1 MFFEKSYKRRALLGV
16 GLASCLPMLTRAQ
29 TAPWPAKP
37 IKLIVP
43 FSPGGSND
51 VFARVLATKLAAR
64 LGQPILVENKL
75 GSGGTIG
82 TEYVAKSAPDGYTL
96 LFASASITT
105 NAAFGKKLSYDLT
118 KDLLPIGRILTTP
131 FCIVVSNNLKVNS
144 LKELIALAQSKP
156 GSINYGSA
164 GIGGMNHLGAELF
177 ASAAKIDLV
186 HVPYKGIAPAFTDL
200 MSGNLQMLVP
210 SLASVTPYIQSNKMR
225 GLAVTSSQRSSLAP
239 AIPTASEAG
248 LQGFELEVWY
258 GLFAPAGMPAPI
270 VKKLNEELNA
280 VLMDPSV
287 KEVFA
292 KEAATALPGTPDDLA
307 KLIRS
312 ELTRWARVISEKNIQ
327 LD

>member
-1 MFFEKSYKRRALLGV
+1 
-16 GLASCLPMLTRAQ
+16 MLTRAQ